1 MYTVNSL
8 VFREAVE
15 LLQPELACDWLPRNA
30 LLIALATSTR
40 SFWSMRNSR
49 TTLEAVGG
57 WGEMVHYVCTEPGMK
72 YF

>member
-1 MYTVNSL
+1 MDSL

-40 SFWSMRNSR
+40 SFWSMRNR
-49 TTLEAVGG
+49 TTTLAVVCVGEGG
-57 WGEMVHYVCTEPGMK
+57 VSVHYVCSEPGME